1 MASWSNWQMCVCSQS
16 CLWTGLLI
24 AILGADRLVNM
35 GALLCGLAM
44 LVVPGGCHVRRDLKI
59 FYANKRKPT
68 WSCIS
73 RRKLES
79 TPWTTC
85 PWTPSPEI
93 FLSNIESFSLSP
105 DTFCTSDTQLL
116 SPENKS
122 KYDFFIVI
130 VIFKNLRISSSKSM
144 YLFLIKSVIWSMHT
158 PWSALLWGPFIQ
170 GPDTDVVAVVVEG
183 QGLSTNLRVCPHLL
197 HYLPALFCAVF
208 WNLWKMQANVI
219 IRVLHLW
226 TLMMVMMVKSH
237 GKALWVERH
246 TSEHLML
253 ATS

>member
-16 CLWTGLLI
+16 CLWTRLLI

-44 LVVPGGCHVRRDLKI
+44 LVVPGGCHVRRHLKI

-105 DTFCTSDTQLL
+105 DTFYTSDTQLL
-116 SPENKS
+116 SPENKVNMIS
-122 KYDFFIVI
+122 LSLSFLIGI
-130 VIFKNLRISSSKSM
+130 RISSSKSI

-158 PWSALLWGPFIQ
+158 PWSALL
-170 GPDTDVVAVVVEG
+170 
-183 QGLSTNLRVCPHLL
+183 
-197 HYLPALFCAVF
+197 
-208 WNLWKMQANVI
+208 
-219 IRVLHLW
+219 
-226 TLMMVMMVKSH
+226 
-237 GKALWVERH
+237 
-246 TSEHLML
+246 
-253 ATS
+253 